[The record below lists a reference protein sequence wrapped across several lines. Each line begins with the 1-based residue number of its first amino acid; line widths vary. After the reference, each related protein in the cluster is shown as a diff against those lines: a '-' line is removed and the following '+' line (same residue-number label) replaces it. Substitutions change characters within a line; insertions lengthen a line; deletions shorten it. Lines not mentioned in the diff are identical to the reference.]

1 VESTTKVI
9 ITPGL
14 ASREGYA
21 FMNYYI
27 GIDLGGT
34 NLRAAI
40 ADTDTGHVFHQRKCP
55 TLAAEGQEAV
65 ILRIVQLIRELIQ
78 ADRLP
83 SGTIKGIG
91 IGVPGTPDIETGV
104 IQILPNL
111 PGKWLNV
118 PLQAIIEEQVQLPV
132 ALINDVRAITLGE
145 WTFGAG
151 RGAETLVCL
160 AIGTGI
166 GGGVVVNGQ
175 FHLGI
180 GGTAGEFGHQVVE
193 VDGLPCSCGGKGCL
207 ELYASGPAIA
217 AMGVKEVMH
226 GHTTRIGKLVN
237 QDLNQIN
244 VGTIVQA
251 ALEGDQIAMEILQRA
266 GRYLG
271 IVVGNI
277 LCAISPQKVILG
289 GGVSAAGNLLLEP
302 ILQTVKERVHL
313 IPVEKVQFVFAE
325 LGIDSGLL
333 GAALW
338 AKRRCEERGET
349 TVI

>member
-1 VESTTKVI
+1 
-9 ITPGL
+9 
-14 ASREGYA
+14 
-21 FMNYYI
+21 MNCYI

-40 ADTDTGHVFHQRKCP
+40 ADTDTGQVFHQRKCP

-65 ILRIVQLIRELIQ
+65 IQRIVQLIHELTQEDGISSD
-78 ADRLP
+78 AV
-83 SGTIKGIG
+83 KGIG
-91 IGVPGTPDIETGV
+91 IGVPGTPNIETGV
-104 IQILPNL
+104 IQFLPNL

-145 WTFGAG
+145 WVFGAG
-151 RGAETLVCL
+151 RGAETVACL

-193 VDGLPCSCGGKGCL
+193 VDGLPCGCGGKGCL

-226 GHTTRIGKLVN
+226 GHTTRIGELVN
-237 QDLNQIN
+237 HDLNQID

-251 ALEGDQIAMEILQRA
+251 AKEGDQIAKGILDRA

-271 IVVGNI
+271 IAVGNI
-277 LCAISPQKVILG
+277 LGVISPQKMIFG
-289 GGVSAAGNLLLEP
+289 GGVSAAGDLLLAP
-302 ILQTVKERVHL
+302 ILQTVKERVQV
-313 IPVEKVQFVFAE
+313 IPVEKVQFVIAE
-325 LGIDSGLL
+325 LGIDGGLI

-349 TVI
+349 SRI

>member
-1 VESTTKVI
+1 
-9 ITPGL
+9 
-14 ASREGYA
+14 
-21 FMNYYI
+21 MNHYI

-40 ADTDTGHVFHQRKCP
+40 ADTDTGHIFHQLKCP

-65 ILRIVQLIRELIQ
+65 IGRIVGLIRELTQ
-78 ADRLP
+78 ANGYA
-83 SGTIKGIG
+83 GTIKGVG
-91 IGVPGTPDIETGV
+91 IGVPGTPDIDTGV
-104 IQILPNL
+104 IQFLPNL

-118 PLQAIIEEQVQLPV
+118 PLRDIVEQQVELPV

-151 RGAETLVCL
+151 RGADTIACL

-180 GGTAGEFGHQVVE
+180 GGTAGEFGHHVVE
-193 VDGLPCSCGGKGCL
+193 VDGLPCGCGGKGCL

-226 GHTTRIGKLVN
+226 GHTTRIGELVDH
-237 QDLNQIN
+237 DLNRIDAG
-244 VGTIVQA
+244 VIVQA
-251 ALEGDQIAMEILQRA
+251 ALEGDPIAQGILQRV

-271 IVVGNI
+271 IAVGNI
-277 LCAISPQKVILG
+277 LGVISPQRVIFG
-289 GGVSAAGNLLLEP
+289 GGVSLAGDLLLKP
-302 ILQTVKERVHL
+302 IIQTVNERVHV
-313 IPVEKVQFVFAE
+313 IPLQKVEFVLAE
-325 LGIDSGLL
+325 LGINGGLV
-333 GAALW
+333 GSALW
-338 AKRRCEERGET
+338 ARRRCEGL
-349 TVI
+349 

>member
-1 VESTTKVI
+1 M
-9 ITPGL
+9 GH
-14 ASREGYA
+14 
-21 FMNYYI
+21 YI

-40 ADTDTGHVFHQRKCP
+40 ADTDTGQIFHQRKRP

-65 ILRIVQLIRELIQ
+65 IGRIVGLIRELTQANGYAGSIQ
-78 ADRLP
+78 
-83 SGTIKGIG
+83 GVG
-91 IGVPGTPDIETGV
+91 IGVPGTPDIDTGV
-104 IQILPNL
+104 IQFLPNL

-118 PLQAIIEEQVQLPV
+118 PLRSIVEGQVELPV

-151 RGAETLVCL
+151 RGADTIACL

-180 GGTAGEFGHQVVE
+180 GGTAGEFGHHVVE
-193 VDGLPCSCGGKGCL
+193 VDGLPCGCGGKGCL

-226 GHTTRIGKLVN
+226 GHTTRIGELVDH
-237 QDLNQIN
+237 DLNRIDAG
-244 VGTIVQA
+244 VIVQA
-251 ALEGDQIAMEILQRA
+251 ALEGDPIAQGILQRA

-271 IVVGNI
+271 IAVGNI
-277 LCAISPQKVILG
+277 LGVISPQRVIFG
-289 GGVSAAGNLLLEP
+289 GGVSLAGDLLLEP
-302 ILQTVKERVHL
+302 ILQTVRERVHVVPL
-313 IPVEKVQFVFAE
+313 QKVEFVLAE
-325 LGIDSGLL
+325 LGINGGLI

-338 AKRRCEERGET
+338 ARRRCEGQ
-349 TVI
+349 

>member
-1 VESTTKVI
+1 
-9 ITPGL
+9 
-14 ASREGYA
+14 
-21 FMNYYI
+21 MNYYI

-40 ADTDTGHVFHQRKCP
+40 ADMDTGEICHQRKCP

-65 ILRIVQLIRELIQ
+65 IQRIVELIKELTQ
-78 ADRLP
+78 ADGIP
-83 SGTIKGIG
+83 AHEIKGIG
-91 IGVPGTPDIETGV
+91 IGVPGTPDLETGV

-111 PGKWLNV
+111 PGQWLNV
-118 PLQAIIEEQVQLPV
+118 PLKAILEEQVRMPV

-151 RGAETLVCL
+151 RGADTMICL

-193 VDGLPCSCGGKGCL
+193 VEGLPCGCGGKGCL

-226 GHTTRIGKLVN
+226 GHTTRIGELVN
-237 QDLNQIN
+237 HDLNRIDA
-244 VGTIVQA
+244 GTIVQA
-251 ALEGDQIAMEILQRA
+251 AKEGDLVAQAILQRA

-271 IVVGNI
+271 IAVGNI
-277 LCAISPQKVILG
+277 LGVISPQRVIFG
-289 GGVSAAGNLLLEP
+289 GGVSHAGDLLLRP
-302 ILQTVKERVHL
+302 IIQTLNERVHV
-313 IPVEKVQFVFAE
+313 IPVHKVEFVLAE
-325 LGIDSGLL
+325 LGINGGLL

-338 AKRRCEERGET
+338 AKRKCEG
-349 TVI
+349 

>member
-1 VESTTKVI
+1 MT
-9 ITPGL
+9 
-14 ASREGYA
+14 
-21 FMNYYI
+21 YYI
-27 GIDLGGT
+27 GVDLGGT

-40 ADTDTGHVFHQRKCP
+40 ADTETGQIFHQRKCP

-65 ILRIVQLIRELIQ
+65 IQRIVQLVKELTQ
-78 ADRLP
+78 ASGLP
-83 SGTIKGIG
+83 VCDIKGVG
-91 IGVPGTPDIETGV
+91 IGVPGTPDIDTGV
-104 IQILPNL
+104 IQFLPNL

-151 RGAETLVCL
+151 RGAQTMVCL

-175 FHLGI
+175 FHLGL

-193 VDGLPCSCGGKGCL
+193 VDGLPCGCGGKGCL

-226 GHTTRIGKLVN
+226 GHTTRIGELVN
-237 QDLNQIN
+237 HDLNRID
-244 VGTIVQA
+244 VEIIVQA
-251 ALEGDQIAMEILQRA
+251 AKEGDQIAMQILQRA
-266 GRYLG
+266 GMYLG
-271 IVVGNI
+271 IAVGNI
-277 LCAISPQKVILG
+277 LGVISPQRVIFG
-289 GGVSAAGNLLLEP
+289 GGVSHAGDLLLKP
-302 ILQTVKERVHL
+302 IVQTVNERVHV
-313 IPVEKVQFVFAE
+313 IPVDKVEFVLAE
-325 LGIDSGLL
+325 LGINGGLI

-338 AKRRCEERGET
+338 AKRRCET
-349 TVI
+349 K

>member
-1 VESTTKVI
+1 M
-9 ITPGL
+9 GH
-14 ASREGYA
+14 
-21 FMNYYI
+21 YI

-40 ADTDTGHVFHQRKCP
+40 ADTDTGQIFHQRNRP

-65 ILRIVQLIRELIQ
+65 IGRIVGLIRELTQANGYAGSIQ
-78 ADRLP
+78 
-83 SGTIKGIG
+83 GVG
-91 IGVPGTPDIETGV
+91 IGVPGTPDIDTGV
-104 IQILPNL
+104 IQFLPNL

-118 PLQAIIEEQVQLPV
+118 PLRSIVEGEVELPV

-151 RGAETLVCL
+151 RGADTIACL

-180 GGTAGEFGHQVVE
+180 GGTAGEFGHHVVE
-193 VDGLPCSCGGKGCL
+193 VDGLPCGCGGKGCL

-226 GHTTRIGKLVN
+226 GHTTRIGELVDH
-237 QDLNQIN
+237 DLNRIDAG
-244 VGTIVQA
+244 VVVQA
-251 ALEGDQIAMEILQRA
+251 ALEGDPIAQAILQRV

-271 IVVGNI
+271 IAVGNI
-277 LCAISPQKVILG
+277 LGVISPQRVIFG
-289 GGVSAAGNLLLEP
+289 GGVSLAGDLLLQP
-302 ILQTVKERVHL
+302 IIQTVKERVHV
-313 IPVEKVQFVFAE
+313 IPLQKVEFVLAE
-325 LGIDSGLL
+325 LGINGGLV

-338 AKRRCEERGET
+338 AKRRCEER
-349 TVI
+349 

>member
-1 VESTTKVI
+1 MS
-9 ITPGL
+9 
-14 ASREGYA
+14 
-21 FMNYYI
+21 YYI

-40 ADTDTGHVFHQRKCP
+40 ADTDTGQIYQQHKRP

-65 ILRIVQLIRELIQ
+65 IQRIVQLIQELCEESRVS
-78 ADRLP
+78 ARL
-83 SGTIKGIG
+83 IKGIG

-104 IQILPNL
+104 IQFLPNL

-118 PLQAIIEEQVQLPV
+118 PLQAIIERQVQLPV

-151 RGAETLVCL
+151 RGAETVVCL

-166 GGGVVVNGQ
+166 GGGIVVNGQ

-193 VDGLPCSCGGKGCL
+193 VNGLPCGCGGRGCL
-207 ELYASGPAIA
+207 ELYASGPAMA

-226 GHTTRIGKLVN
+226 GHTTRIGELVD
-237 QDLNQIN
+237 QDLNRITAE
-244 VGTIVQA
+244 VIAQA
-251 ALEGDQIAMEILQRA
+251 AREGDPIAKGIIQRV
-266 GRYLG
+266 GMYLG
-271 IVVGNI
+271 IAVGNI
-277 LCAISPQKVILG
+277 LGVISPQRVIFG
-289 GGVSAAGNLLLEP
+289 GGVSRAGDLLLTP
-302 ILQTVKERVHL
+302 IVQTVTERVHV
-313 IPVEKVQFVFAE
+313 IPVQKVEFLLAE
-325 LGIDSGLL
+325 LGINGGLI

-338 AKRRCEERGET
+338 AKRRCEMQ
-349 TVI
+349 